1 MVVFWIRQRDFFQS
15 ENSEKGGS
23 ILSVSMCVCALWT
36 CIIENLPFYKVRQ
49 SKQWKKTA
57 FPNYWYSNSHD
68 MSLHNHNFYSSPC
81 LISFLR
87 ILCVSS
93 IGITFKLSDHKA
105 IHCQHRVVWPSIFAS
120 RDTDCKIRF

>member
-49 SKQWKKTA
+49 SKQWKKQLSQIT
-57 FPNYWYSNSHD
+57 D
-68 MSLHNHNFYSSPC
+68 I
-81 LISFLR
+81 LIAIIWVYTIITS
-87 ILCVSS
+87 IL
-93 IGITFKLSDHKA
+93 LLA
-105 IHCQHRVVWPSIFAS
+105 
-120 RDTDCKIRF
+120 